1 MLPETEVPETEAPH
15 RRRKSWRTVMV
26 LFTGAAIA
34 GFIAFSGVT
43 NREASLAELKQ
54 RTYERS
60 VPTVKTTL
68 PSRSKNVMTL
78 DLPGR
83 LEAYTQAALFARV
96 NGYVAKWNA
105 DIGTT
110 VKAGQVLA
118 EIEAPDLD
126 QQLFQAESDLVNAQ
140 SNERLADVTNQ
151 RYQKLLPTSAV
162 SQQTADEKAA
172 DLAAKRA
179 LVKSA
184 EANVRRLKALSQ
196 YKRIIAPFDGLVTAR
211 NTDVGALVNS
221 GSASGAE
228 LFVVSD
234 THKLR
239 LYVNV
244 PQAYVPAVKVGTT
257 ARLTVPEHPGRIYV
271 AKVEAT
277 SGAVDVASG
286 ATRTQ
291 LVVDNTNG
299 ELMPGAYANVH
310 LDITSNMN
318 VLTIPSSAVIFD
330 KGGLRVAVANSDN
343 RVLLKTIKVAR
354 DLGNVIEV
362 SAGLACNDR
371 VIDSPPDDLVDGDIV
386 KVRPEGDKGLSPEAE
401 LTKKSGGHKG

>member
-1 MLPETEVPETEAPH
+1 MPPETEAPEQTEAP
-15 RRRKSWRTVMV
+15 RRRRSPKTPIV
-26 LFTGAAIA
+26 LLVGVAVA

-43 NREASLAELKQ
+43 NREASMAELQK
-54 RTYERS
+54 RTFERS
-60 VPTVKTTL
+60 VPTVNAAIPTRK
-68 PSRSKNVMTL
+68 KNVVTL

-83 LEAYTQAALFARV
+83 LEAYTRAALFPRV
-96 NGYVAKWNA
+96 NGYIAKWNA
-105 DIGTT
+105 DIGAL
-110 VKAGQVLA
+110 VKAGDVLA

-126 QQLFQAESDLVNAQ
+126 QQLFQAQSDLVNAQ
-140 SNERLADVTNQ
+140 SNERLADITNQ

-162 SQQTADEKAA
+162 SQQTADEKAS

-184 EANVRRLKALSQ
+184 EANVARLEALSQ
-196 YKRIIAPFDGLVTAR
+196 YKRIVAPFDGLVTAR

-244 PQAYVPAVKVGTT
+244 PQSYVPAVKIGTT
-257 ARLTVPEHPGRIYV
+257 AILTVPEHPGRQYV
-271 AKVEAT
+271 AKVETT
-277 SGAVDVASG
+277 SGAVDIASG

-291 LVVDNTNG
+291 LAVDNAKG

-310 LDITSNMN
+310 FDISNDTN

-330 KGGLRVAVANSDN
+330 KGGLRVATVDDEN
-343 RVLLKTIKVAR
+343 RVMLKPIKIAR
-354 DLGNVIEV
+354 DLGNAIEI
-362 SAGLACNDR
+362 STGLACGDR

-386 KVRPEGDKGLSPEAE
+386 KVKLKADKTASPEAD
-401 LTKKSGGHKG
+401 LGKKKSNKS